1 MLREPKGA
9 RCYNDRITLLRSE
22 AVVDEYGHASVSSPQ
37 KVMDCFAQVRQMS
50 AAKTMMT
57 FQQADVIGVELE
69 FRYTDRPFN
78 LIVWRGHRIHFSLPE
93 NVGNRYVALRVT
105 GYYQIDEPEFDYGG
119 TQN

>member
-1 MLREPKGA
+1 MGMRPYQPRRRSWTA
-9 RCYNDRITLLRSE
+9 SHRSDRCR
-22 AVVDEYGHASVSSPQ
+22 
-37 KVMDCFAQVRQMS
+37 
-50 AAKTMMT
+50 
-57 FQQADVIGVELE
+57 QQADVIGVELE